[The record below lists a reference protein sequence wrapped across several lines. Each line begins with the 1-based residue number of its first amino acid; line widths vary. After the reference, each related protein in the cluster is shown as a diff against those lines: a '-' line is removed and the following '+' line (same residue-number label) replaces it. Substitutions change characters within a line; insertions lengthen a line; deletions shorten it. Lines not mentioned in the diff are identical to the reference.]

1 MVYEGKKGVKDD
13 ASVFGQS
20 DSRLELPFTE
30 LKKSGYR
37 STFGIMS
44 PLGWERTVVIGLV
57 PSLSKLNI
65 PAFGKP

>member
-1 MVYEGKKGVKDD
+1 MYEKKQGVKDD
-13 ASVFGQS
+13 PSVFGQS
-20 DSRLELPFTE
+20 DSRLELPFAE
-30 LKKSGYR
+30 LRKSGYR

-57 PSLSKLNI
+57 PSHSKINI